1 MDNQQNAQFNPQ
13 FSPVGE
19 QSWPVIAEEKAPK
32 PIVGY
37 IALVVAIIGLLGC
50 IPGALIIG
58 WVALPVAFF
67 FIGRR
72 TVSARNY
79 QKTSSY
85 RSDSFCVGIAHC
97 ANCIC
102 FFGRQCRG

>member
-58 WVALPVAFF
+58 WVALPVAFILSVVGLF
-67 FIGRR
+67 QRA
-72 TVSARNY
+72 TTK
-79 QKTSSY
+79 KTSSY

>member
-58 WVALPVAFF
+58 WVALPVALF
-67 FIGRR
+67 
-72 TVSARNY
+72 
-79 QKTSSY
+79 Y
-85 RSDSFCVGIAHC
+85 RSSD
-97 ANCIC
+97 C
-102 FFGRQCRG
+102 FSAQLPKNQLLSL